1 MLHHL
6 TAHATYVTFL
16 CMNATKKIFS
26 VKEVADLLS
35 VDRVTV
41 YRWVKS
47 GRVKAEMIAGSYIIA
62 IEDLPHHIIGGLSE
76 DKKIQIRD
84 AVAQAIQEYGET
96 FRALA
101 RE

>member
-1 MLHHL
+1 
-6 TAHATYVTFL
+6 
-16 CMNATKKIFS
+16 MNATKKIFS
-26 VKEVADLLS
+26 IKEVADLLG

-47 GRVKAEMIAGSYIIA
+47 GKVKAEMIGGAYVISVV
-62 IEDLPHHIIGGLSE
+62 DLPHHFIGGLSE

-84 AVAQAIQEYGET
+84 AVAQALEQYGET

-101 RE
+101 QE